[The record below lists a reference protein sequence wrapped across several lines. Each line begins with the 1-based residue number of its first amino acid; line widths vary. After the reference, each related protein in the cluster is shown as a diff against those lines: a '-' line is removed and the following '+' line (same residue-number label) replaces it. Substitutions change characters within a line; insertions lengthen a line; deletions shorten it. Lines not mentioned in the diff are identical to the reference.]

1 MNVHTVYFDCMS
13 VFMLESF
20 VLIVFYLFCSTTMAH
35 LDRLLI
41 QGIRSFG
48 PDDGDAQ
55 RIKFLSPLTLI
66 LGQNGCGKTTII
78 ESLKYAVSGDLP
90 PGAKQGQ
97 LFVHDPK
104 ISRKIEVSHYVLL
117 VPVFSLNSTTTP
129 VQNGG
134 DLSARWSIT

>member
-1 MNVHTVYFDCMS
+1 MDMHVKIFCFDY
-13 VFMLESF
+13 
-20 VLIVFYLFCSTTMAH
+20 VLSLYSSTMAH
-35 LDRLLI
+35 LNRLII

-48 PDDGDAQ
+48 PDDGDTQ
-55 RIKFLSPLTLI
+55 NIKFSSPLTLI

-104 ISRKIEVSHYVLL
+104 ISRKVEVSHCVLCVL
-117 VPVFSLNSTTTP
+117 FFILNSTPTS
-129 VQNGG
+129 VQNCV
-134 DLSARWSIT
+134 DLTARKVLHDYNNVF

>member
-1 MNVHTVYFDCMS
+1 MV
-13 VFMLESF
+13 
-20 VLIVFYLFCSTTMAH
+20 H

-55 RIKFLSPLTLI
+55 RIKFHSPLTLI

-104 ISRKIEVSHYVLL
+104 ISRKIEVSHCVLF
-117 VPVFSLNSTTTP
+117 VPIFSLNSTATP
-129 VQNGG
+129 VQNCV
-134 DLSARWSIT
+134 DLSVF

>member
-1 MNVHTVYFDCMS
+1 
-13 VFMLESF
+13 
-20 VLIVFYLFCSTTMAH
+20 MAH
-35 LDRLLI
+35 LDRMLI

-48 PDDGDAQ
+48 PDDGDTQ
-55 RIKFLSPLTLI
+55 RIRFHSPLTLI

-104 ISRKIEVSHYVLL
+104 ISRKIEVSHCVLF
-117 VPVFSLNSTTTP
+117 VPIFSLNSTATP
-129 VQNGG
+129 IQNCV
-134 DLSARWSIT
+134 DLNARWSIT

>member
-1 MNVHTVYFDCMS
+1 LLWWVSSEIYSTRVTVKCFLGLEVVLGMMIKYFMCYSGIMAC
-13 VFMLESF
+13 LER
-20 VLIVFYLFCSTTMAH
+20 IA
-35 LDRLLI
+35 I

-48 PDDGDAQ
+48 PEDTDLQ
-55 RIKFLSPLTLI
+55 RIKFHSPLTLI

-104 ISRKIEVSHYVLL
+104 ISRKVEVSCVK
-117 VPVFSLNSTTTP
+117 
-129 VQNGG
+129 
-134 DLSARWSIT
+134 